1 MNIVISLGFIETLE
15 LIKMHSFINV
25 SVRILTVSS
34 KVQVTRVVSINIQL
48 VGPLGEPAEQSPQI
62 GISVTTNIPISHHK

>member
-15 LIKMHSFINV
+15 LIKMHSFINL

-34 KVQVTRVVSINIQL
+34 KVQVTRVVPISIQL
-48 VGPLGEPAEQSPQI
+48 VGPLGEPAEQSPL
-62 GISVTTNIPISHHK
+62 VTTNRLISHHK